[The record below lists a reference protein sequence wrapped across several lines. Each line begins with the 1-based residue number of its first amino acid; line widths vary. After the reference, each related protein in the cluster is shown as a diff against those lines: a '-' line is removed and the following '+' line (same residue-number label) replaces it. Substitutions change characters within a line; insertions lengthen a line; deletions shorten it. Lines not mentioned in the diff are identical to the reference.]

1 MREHYL
7 NGTQILAEAFSV
19 EDGALKMIPS
29 ANTQF
34 AVSLD
39 AADGDNVITKP
50 DNGIVNEQL
59 GAVSCV
65 GMKTICLFGSGTILV
80 SPSDEGEDFV
90 ALSISELVPTSICA
104 RRVKLT
110 GTGKAVMQAV

>member
-19 EDGALKMIPS
+19 EDGALKFIPS

-39 AADGDNVITKP
+39 AADGDNVTTKP
-50 DNGIVNEQL
+50 DNGVVSAES

-65 GMKTICLFGSGTILV
+65 GMKTICLFGSGVVSV

-90 ALSISELVPTSICA
+90 TLNLLELVPTSICA